1 MTDNKQRD
9 LSSTQEDDLPIQS
22 VETTGTANPSPLK
35 QSTPWNTI
43 EARVISFVS
52 RKGGVGKTTSAV
64 NLGAALALSGQSV
77 LVVGTDPQCGVS
89 RTLGYGRDELKSG
102 LLEIFTGSH
111 SLTDLAHTTALKN
124 LYFVSPNIW
133 SLDDEEAFLE
143 LMDYAVDN
151 FVSQID
157 RARNLFD
164 TIFIDCPPNLGP
176 ATRAALLAS
185 DSYLV
190 PIQAEEL
197 CRDSLE
203 RLLTFIHSFQDEV
216 FAGPHTEF
224 SDGSVPKINLEGMF
238 LTMVN
243 ERTRMSRHVIA
254 KVGESYRDHLFTS
267 FIPRTTRLTE
277 MALKG
282 KPVVIYDRKSS
293 GSRAYFNLADEI
305 VERFHKSDGR
315 ARTRLS
321 IDAESGGPTIDAL
334 TGVTTTKS
342 LQREPNRT
350 TASAPPD
357 QRPASDL
364 QRLLAELGATLPSGG
379 DVPVSSSDSEVPEL
393 VSLDEI
399 LAEEERA
406 GEDADWDE
414 SLWDSE
420 HGPGERPN

>member
-1 MTDNKQRD
+1 MTDNEQRD
-9 LSSTQEDDLPIQS
+9 LSPQDDDSPTQS
-22 VETTGTANPSPLK
+22 VDASGATNTSSLK
-35 QSTPWNTI
+35 QSTPWNTL

-64 NLGAALALSGQSV
+64 NLGAALALTGHSV

-111 SLTDLAHTTALKN
+111 TLTDLTHTTALKN

-133 SLDDEEAFLE
+133 SLDEEETFLE
-143 LMDYAVDN
+143 LMDHAVDT
-151 FVSQID
+151 FVSEID

-176 ATRAALLAS
+176 ATRAGLLAS
-185 DSYLV
+185 DSFLV

-197 CRDSLE
+197 CRDSLD
-203 RLLTFIHSFQDEV
+203 RLLNFIHSFQEEV

-224 SDGSVPKINLEGMF
+224 TDGSVPKINLEGMF

-277 MALKG
+277 MALRG

-305 VERFHKSDGR
+305 VERFHKSAGRVRMRLAVGAGGDGS
-315 ARTRLS
+315 TV
-321 IDAESGGPTIDAL
+321 DAL
-334 TGVTTTKS
+334 TDFTTARNR
-342 LQREPNRT
+342 QREPKRM
-350 TASAPPD
+350 TASTHPA
-357 QRPASDL
+357 QRPATDL
-364 QRLLAELGATLPSGG
+364 RQLLAELGATLPPTC
-379 DVPVSSSDSEVPEL
+379 DVPDSSDDSEVPEL

-406 GEDADWDE
+406 GEDSDWDE
-414 SLWDSE
+414 SLWDSD
-420 HGPGERPN
+420 HSSGERPN